1 MIRLILLLG
10 IILFAFFII
19 RKFLSTPAQEI
30 TNIIKKIG
38 GVLLII
44 GIILLVTTGKLNGLI
59 AVAGILVAFFVK
71 QIPYILRYFPQ
82 LYSVWMM
89 INKGNQQQPGYR
101 KTSAKSKNMSEDEAR
116 DVLGITSSA
125 SKEEII
131 MAHRKLMQKM
141 HPDRGGSNYLAA
153 KINQAKKVLLQK

>member
-1 MIRLILLLG
+1 M
-10 IILFAFFII
+10 
-19 RKFLSTPAQEI
+19 
-30 TNIIKKIG
+30 G

-59 AVAGILVAFFVK
+59 AVAGVLLAFLVK
-71 QIPYILRYFPQ
+71 QLPNALRYFPQ
-82 LYSVWMM
+82 LYSVWLML
-89 INKGNQQQPGYR
+89 NKGKQQQSSYR
-101 KTSAKSKNMSEDEAR
+101 KTATNNKSMSVDEAR
-116 DVLGITSSA
+116 DVLGITSLA

-141 HPDRGGSNYLAA
+141 HPDRGGSDYLAA